1 MPAYVF
7 ANIRVDDPVAYEQYL
22 RMVPATIESFGGRYL
37 ARGGRVEVLEGAIVP
52 GRTIILEFPA
62 FEDAER
68 WYHSEEYCAAKTVR
82 QSCAKGELI
91 IVDGV

>member
-7 ANIRVDDPVAYEQYL
+7 ANIRVSDPIVYERYT
-22 RMVPATIESFGGRYL
+22 RIVPGTIESFGGRYL
-37 ARGGRVEVLEGAIVP
+37 ARGGRVEVLEGDIEP
-52 GRTIILEFPA
+52 GRTIILEFPT

-68 WYHSEEYCAAKTVR
+68 WYASEEYCAAKAVR
-82 QSCAKGELI
+82 QTCAKGELI